1 LVLWTSLS
9 PASAAADEGMWPPDM
24 VPRQRIEQAHGI
36 VLPDAWLDHVRRASV
51 RFNVGGSGS
60 FVSPRG
66 LVLTNHHVAG
76 DCIAKLAT
84 PAHDYLSTG
93 YVAGVDGPEAK
104 CPDLEIDNLVSI
116 QDVTARVREARKP
129 GMSDAEG
136 NRAMKGEMGAI
147 EKDCHDETLL
157 RCDVV
162 TLYAGAMYHLY
173 RYRRYTDVRL
183 VFAPEADVAFFGGD
197 PDNFTFPRF
206 DFDLAIFRVY
216 EGAGAQ
222 AQPLAPAEWLRWD
235 VAGPQDGAV
244 VFTSGHPARTS
255 RDATVA
261 QLETLRD
268 VVYPRTIERLTR
280 WHEGLRRWAASGPE
294 GARQAREA
302 IFGVENSLKA
312 LGGYER
318 GLRDAGLLRK
328 KVTAE
333 AALRSGVDH
342 DPALKAKLG
351 TTWDDVAR
359 VEKTY
364 AVSYPRYAALE
375 AGLGGR
381 LLRVAR
387 ALVRLPAERAL
398 PNDKRLPE
406 FRETALE
413 ELSMHALSAAA
424 MYPGVEDAYVAAW
437 LHDLAAVHAEGIQA
451 ILAGRTPEQAA
462 REMCVASRLFDVSAR
477 RALWDGG
484 AAAVAAS
491 VDPMIVAMRT
501 IDAEALVERRRYDD
515 EIEAPMRVLGGHL
528 AEAAFAIAG
537 TSRAPD
543 ATFTLRISSGVVKGY
558 TEGGRAIPWST
569 DFAGM
574 FRHATGVDPY
584 KLPERWLHAQSKL
597 RLTTPLNFV
606 STNDIIGGN
615 SGSPVVG
622 ADGQL
627 VGLIFDGNLAS
638 LPNRFIYDD
647 VVARAVSVDTAGI
660 LEALHAVYGADALV
674 EELSAR

>member
-1 LVLWTSLS
+1 
-9 PASAAADEGMWPPDM
+9 MWPPDM
-24 VPRQRIEQAHGI
+24 LPRQRIEQAHGI
-36 VLPDAWLDHVRRASV
+36 ALPDAWLDHVRGASV

-60 FVSPRG
+60 FVSPHG

-84 PAHDYLSTG
+84 PAHDYLAAG
-93 YVAGVDGPEAK
+93 YVAGVDGPEAR
-104 CPDLEIDNLVSI
+104 CPDLEIDSLVSI
-116 QDVTARVREARKP
+116 QDVTGRVRDARKD
-129 GMSDAEG
+129 GMSDVDG
-136 NRAMKGEMGAI
+136 NRAMKGEMSAI
-147 EKDCHDETLL
+147 EKECHDETQL

-216 EGAGAQ
+216 AGTGAQ
-222 AQPLAPAEWLRWD
+222 AQPIAPAEWLRWD
-235 VAGPQDGAV
+235 AAGPKDGAT

-261 QLETLRD
+261 ELEVLRD
-268 VVYPRTIERLTR
+268 VVYPRTVERLGR
-280 WHEGLRRWAASGPE
+280 VREGLRRWAATGAE

-318 GLRDAGLLRK
+318 GLKDAALLRK
-328 KVTAE
+328 KSAAE
-333 AALRSGVDH
+333 AAVRAGVDR
-342 DPALKAKLG
+342 DPTLKAKLG

-359 VEKTY
+359 VEKAY
-364 AVSYPRYAALE
+364 AASYPSYAALE
-375 AGLGGR
+375 AGLGGQ

-413 ELSMHALSAAA
+413 ELSMHALSPAA
-424 MYPGVEDAYVAAW
+424 MYPGVEEAYVTTWLRELSAA
-437 LHDLAAVHAEGIQA
+437 HAEGVKK
-451 ILAGRTPEQAA
+451 ILDGRAPEQAA
-462 REMCVASRLFDVSAR
+462 REICVGSRLFDVFAR

-491 VDPMIVAMRT
+491 TDPVIVAMRSV
-501 IDAEALVERRRYDD
+501 DPEARAERKRYDD
-515 EIEAPMRVLGGHL
+515 EVEAPMRVLGRHL
-528 AEAAFAIAG
+528 AEAAFAVNG

-543 ATFTLRISSGVVKGY
+543 ATFTLRISAGVVKGY
-558 TEGGRAIPWST
+558 TEAGRAVPWST

-574 FRHATGVDPY
+574 FHHATGTDPY
-584 KLPERWLHAQSKL
+584 KLPDRWLHAQSKL
-597 RLTTPLNFV
+597 RPTTPLNFV

-660 LEALHAVYGADALV
+660 LEALRVVYGANALV
-674 EELSAR
+674 DELSSR